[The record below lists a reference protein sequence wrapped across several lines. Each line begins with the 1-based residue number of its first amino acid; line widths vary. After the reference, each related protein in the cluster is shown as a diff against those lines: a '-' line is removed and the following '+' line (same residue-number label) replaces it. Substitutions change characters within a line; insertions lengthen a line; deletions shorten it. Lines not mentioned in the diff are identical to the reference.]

1 MLCVVD
7 DAQWLDQASAQVLGF
22 VGRRL
27 LAEPVALVFAVRTP
41 AGDPAPDYLAG
52 LPELWLGGLDEQ
64 SARALLAT
72 VISGPLDESVRAR
85 ILAETRG
92 HPLALLELYRG
103 RSAADLAGGFALP
116 DAGDLPRRIEDQYAA
131 RLGELPAEVQR
142 LVLLAAADP
151 VGDPALILRAAEV
164 LGLDTEAMNL
174 AVAADLLEF
183 GATVHFRHPLV
194 RSAAYRTATAEDR
207 RAVHEALAAVTDPL
221 ADPDRRAWHRA
232 HATAG
237 PDEAVAEELIGSAG
251 RAMRRGGV
259 AAAAAFW
266 ERAVALTPDPGK
278 RASRALTAAEAK
290 YAAGDFE
297 TAQALLVTAEV
308 GPPGELDEARA
319 QRMRAQVA
327 FALRRGGDAPPLMLR
342 AAQRLQSLDAELAR
356 QTYLEALLA
365 TIYAGRLAQGQD
377 ARQVG
382 RAVRSATLPPS
393 GSQPLPHSQLLI
405 HGLAVRLADGYVA
418 AAPALK
424 EALRRYRAQ
433 PLELGW
439 LSVSYNIVA
448 MDMWDDEAWFELAAG
463 QLRLARANGTLSWLP
478 FTLDYLAEIHVQA
491 GELSKAAALL
501 MEREHVEPRTR
512 EATLPYLPLLLAA
525 WRGDAPGAA
534 ELAEEMT
541 RGATDRGEGAALT
554 YTDYAQA
561 VLYNGQGNY
570 RAAAEAAHRASAVD
584 EIVISPWALYEL
596 VEAAARSDQQER
608 ARAAAG
614 QLSQL
619 AAASASNWAR
629 GAAARSRALV
639 SGGRAAEEEY
649 REAIELLGRTRM
661 ATHLARARLVYG
673 EWLRREKRRAE
684 ARDQLRSA
692 FDALTSMGA
701 EAFAE
706 RARRE
711 ILATGE
717 TARKR
722 SDDTRTDLTP
732 QEEEIAQLAREGRT
746 NQEIAAQ
753 LFIGRRTVEWHLGKV
768 FAKLDV
774 SSRLELDQ
782 ALRKREVRSRA
793 DL

>member
-1 MLCVVD
+1 M
-7 DAQWLDQASAQVLGF
+7 ARPGLGP
-22 VGRRL
+22 GPRIRR
-27 LAEPVALVFAVRTP
+27 PPP
-41 AGDPAPDYLAG
+41 AGGAGGAGVRGPDAGPGAPSPDHLAG
-52 LPELWLGGLDEQ
+52 LPELRLDGLDEH

-72 VISGPLDESVRAR
+72 VISGPLDQSVRAR
-85 ILAETRG
+85 ILEETHG

-131 RLGELPAEVQR
+131 RLAELPGEVQR

-151 VGDPALILRAAEV
+151 VGDPALILRAAQV
-164 LGLDTEAMNL
+164 LGLDTGAINL

-183 GATVHFRHPLV
+183 GANVRFRHPLV

-207 RAVHEALAAVTDPL
+207 RAVHEALATVTDPL

-237 PDEAVAEELIGSAG
+237 PDEVVAEELISSAG

-266 ERAVALTPDPGK
+266 ERAVALTPDPGQ

-297 TAQALLVTAEV
+297 AAQALLVTAEV

-356 QTYLEALLA
+356 QTYLETLLA
-365 TIYAGRLAQGQD
+365 TIYAGRLAHGQD
-377 ARQVG
+377 AKQVA

-393 GSQPLPHSQLLI
+393 GSQPLPHAQLLI

-418 AAPALK
+418 AAPALR

-501 MEREHVEPRTR
+501 MERERVEPGTR

-561 VLYNGQGNY
+561 VLYNGQG
-570 RAAAEAAHRASAVD
+570 RLPGR
-584 EIVISPWALYEL
+584 
-596 VEAAARSDQQER
+596 R
-608 ARAAAG
+608 
-614 QLSQL
+614 
-619 AAASASNWAR
+619 R
-629 GAAARSRALV
+629 GGAPCQRR
-639 SGGRAAEEEY
+639 R
-649 REAIELLGRTRM
+649 RDR
-661 ATHLARARLVYG
+661 HLAVG
-673 EWLRREKRRAE
+673 
-684 ARDQLRSA
+684 
-692 FDALTSMGA
+692 
-701 EAFAE
+701 
-706 RARRE
+706 
-711 ILATGE
+711 
-717 TARKR
+717 
-722 SDDTRTDLTP
+722 P
-732 QEEEIAQLAREGRT
+732 
-746 NQEIAAQ
+746 
-753 LFIGRRTVEWHLGKV
+753 V
-768 FAKLDV
+768 
-774 SSRLELDQ
+774 
-782 ALRKREVRSRA
+782 
-793 DL
+793 